1 MTFALSIFFTLPA
14 ALILVVTLF
23 LLAEVLASLVA
34 IRTGPA
40 AVDRPSSIVVVIPAH
55 NESVGMEPTIED
67 VLSQLECS
75 DRLIV
80 VADNC
85 NDDTASVA
93 RRLGAEC
100 IERWDLEKRGKGYAL
115 QAALDSLEES
125 EPSVVLFV
133 DADCRLSANFVSMV
147 CSKAAFTGRPVQSM
161 NLMKAAED
169 APPQSRV
176 SEFAWSFINDVRMRG
191 LYRMFQITRLTGTG
205 MALPWDIAKELEIG
219 TGEIVE
225 DLSLTINLTRKGLA
239 PMILPEALATSGFP
253 DSTDA
258 AIQQHARWE
267 QGSITFAWKHILPM
281 FASGFRSNNGKL
293 IAMAFDLAIPPLTV
307 FGFLM
312 ISFLCLCSA
321 ISLFGV
327 LMPFYLMS
335 TASVVFFVS
344 LLIGWILVG
353 RSVLPPKYVGQILKY
368 ALDKR
373 KVYGREAT
381 DSTKTWTRTRRSD
394 ASPIRDD

>member
-205 MALPWDIAKELEIG
+205 MALPWAVSY
-219 TGEIVE
+219 TH
-225 DLSLTINLTRKGLA
+225 LT
-239 PMILPEALATSGFP
+239 LPTN
-253 DSTDA
+253 T
-258 AIQQHARWE
+258 
-267 QGSITFAWKHILPM
+267 
-281 FASGFRSNNGKL
+281 
-293 IAMAFDLAIPPLTV
+293 
-307 FGFLM
+307 
-312 ISFLCLCSA
+312 
-321 ISLFGV
+321 
-327 LMPFYLMS
+327 
-335 TASVVFFVS
+335 
-344 LLIGWILVG
+344 
-353 RSVLPPKYVGQILKY
+353 
-368 ALDKR
+368 
-373 KVYGREAT
+373 
-381 DSTKTWTRTRRSD
+381 
-394 ASPIRDD
+394 